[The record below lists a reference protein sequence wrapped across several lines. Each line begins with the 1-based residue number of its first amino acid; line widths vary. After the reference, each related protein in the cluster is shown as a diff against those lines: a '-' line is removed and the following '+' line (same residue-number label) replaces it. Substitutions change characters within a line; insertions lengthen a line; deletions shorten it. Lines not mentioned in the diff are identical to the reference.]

1 MNLKYTLD
9 ERLERCRALR
19 RSGYNCS
26 QCVVMV
32 FDDVVPLPSEV
43 LAALSAGL
51 GGGVGGQGEICGAV
65 TAMAMIDG
73 VAGGGADPA
82 AKATVYKGVRELS
95 DEFHSANGSV
105 ICRQLKGEGRKPCT
119 DLILD
124 AVAILHNYLEKK

>member
-1 MNLKYTLD
+1 
-9 ERLERCRALR
+9 
-19 RSGYNCS
+19 
-26 QCVVMV
+26 MV
-32 FDDVVPLPSEV
+32 FDDVAPLPAEV

-65 TAMAMIDG
+65 TAMAMING
-73 VAGGGADPA
+73 VAAGGADPA

-95 DEFHSANGSV
+95 DEFHAANGSV